1 MELLHKAHN
10 IEIYYDS
17 IDRYLYCNWI
27 GYQCQKD
34 LVHSGFIILELLKQK
49 RVMKTLNDNSRVEGP
64 WTDSSEW
71 TANRWFP
78 DMAGA
83 GLRYF
88 SWILSPDV
96 FAEISARKAVPSGGT
111 VNIQLFDSRNNSF
124 NEAVSWLRSCPSKN
138 LSVPRPAILTPSSN
152 TLVKEPKIII
162 R

>member
-27 GYQCQKD
+27 GYQYQKD
-34 LVHSGFIILELLKQK
+34 LVHSGFIILEQLKQK
-49 RVMKTLNDNSRVEGP
+49 RVIKVLNDNSRVEGP

-78 DMAGA
+78 DMANA

-96 FAEISARKAVPSGGT
+96 FAEISARKAVPLGGI
-111 VNIQLFDSRNNSF
+111 VNIRLFDSCNNSF
-124 NEAVSWLRSCPSKN
+124 NEAFAWLQSHPDKS
-138 LSVPRPAILTPSSN
+138 ATPSQD
-152 TLVKEPKIII
+152 LIVKSW
-162 R
+162 